1 MTDLNERLAAFAQET
16 GRTTSEWLELWREG
30 RIAKTD
36 AAQERYRLAVSLD
49 EASKNQVTLDGD
61 ER

>member
-1 MTDLNERLAAFAQET
+1 MTDINEQLAAFAQET
-16 GRTTSEWLELWREG
+16 GRTASEWLELWRDG

-49 EASKNQVTLDGD
+49 EASKNQVTMEND
-61 ER
+61 E